1 VSSATRVV
9 EVKLEGDDPAPL
21 GEGLLAIPV
30 PGHTAGSTA
39 LLADERVLFT
49 GDHLWGDA
57 EGRLGASRAVC
68 WWRWDAQAASMERL
82 AAFRFEA
89 VLPGHG
95 RPWRAPTA
103 DVARREVLA
112 LARAMRAG

>member
-1 VSSATRVV
+1 M
-9 EVKLEGDDPAPL
+9 GDAPAAL

-39 LLADERVLFT
+39 LLVDERSLFT

-68 WWRWDAQAASMERL
+68 WWSWPHQIASMERL
-82 AAFRFEA
+82 AGLRFEA
-89 VLPGHG
+89 VYPGHG
-95 RPWRAPTA
+95 RPWRAPSPEA
-103 DVARREVLA
+103 ARREVDA
-112 LARAMRAG
+112 LARAMRG